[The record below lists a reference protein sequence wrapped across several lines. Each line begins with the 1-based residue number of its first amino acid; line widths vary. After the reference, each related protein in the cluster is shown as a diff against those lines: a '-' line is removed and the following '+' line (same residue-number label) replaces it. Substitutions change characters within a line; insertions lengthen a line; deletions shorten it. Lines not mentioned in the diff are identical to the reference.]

1 MQQERGKRERI
12 LEAAQSVFARK
23 GYYLSKIEE
32 IAELAGVG
40 KGTVYEYFASKEEL
54 YKEMFKVILNRYTE
68 YVMVEVTPEMTVK
81 EWVRRLLE
89 MHLRYMLENRQHMPT
104 DFGDLGGMDTE
115 ILGWMYD
122 MRKKSVERLVPV
134 FQKGIERG
142 ELKDIDLE
150 LGANLLIGMMRGVT
164 LPLMVEGDCGKPSQV
179 AEAMTE
185 ILFHGIAR

>member
-185 ILFHGIAR
+185 ILFHGTAR

>member
-40 KGTVYEYFASKEEL
+40 KGTVYEYFASQEEL

-142 ELKDIDLE
+142 ELKDIDPE

>member
-142 ELKDIDLE
+142 ELKDIDPE

>member
-142 ELKDIDLE
+142 ELKDIDPE

-185 ILFHGIAR
+185 ILFDGIAR

>member
-1 MQQERGKRERI
+1 MHQERGKRERI
-12 LEAAQSVFARK
+12 LEAAQSIFARK
-23 GYYLSKIEE
+23 GYYQAKIEE

-68 YVMVEVTPEMTVK
+68 YVMLDETPKMTVK

-142 ELKDIDLE
+142 ELKDIDPE

>member
-68 YVMVEVTPEMTVK
+68 YVMVEETPEMTVK
-81 EWVRRLLE
+81 EWIRHLL
-89 MHLRYMLENRQHMPT
+89 
-104 DFGDLGGMDTE
+104 GDAPAV
-115 ILGWMYD
+115 Y
-122 MRKKSVERLVPV
+122 
-134 FQKGIERG
+134 
-142 ELKDIDLE
+142 
-150 LGANLLIGMMRGVT
+150 A
-164 LPLMVEGDCGKPSQV
+164 GKPAAYAHRFRGPGRYGYGNSGLDV
-179 AEAMTE
+179 
-185 ILFHGIAR
+185 

>member
-12 LEAAQSVFARK
+12 LEAAQTVFARK
-23 GYYLSKIEE
+23 GYYQAKIEE

-40 KGTVYEYFASKEEL
+40 KGTVYEYFVSKEEL

-68 YVMVEVTPEMTVK
+68 YVMVEATPEMTTK
-81 EWVRRLLE
+81 EWIRHLLE

-104 DFGDLGGMDTE
+104 NFGDLGGMDTE

-122 MRKKSVERLVPV
+122 MRKRSVNRLVPV
-134 FQKGIERG
+134 FQKGIDRG
-142 ELKDIDLE
+142 ELKGMDPE

-164 LPLMVEGDCGKPSQV
+164 LPLMVEGTYGEPSQV

>member
-12 LEAAQSVFARK
+12 LEAAQSIFARK
-23 GYYLSKIEE
+23 GYYQAKIEE

-68 YVMVEVTPEMTVK
+68 YVMVEETPEMTAK

-142 ELKDIDLE
+142 ELKDIDPE

>member
-54 YKEMFKVILNRYTE
+54 YKEMFKLILNRYTE
-68 YVMVEVTPEMTVK
+68 YVMVEETPEMTAK
-81 EWVRRLLE
+81 EWIRHLLE

-104 DFGDLGGMDTE
+104 DFGDLGGMDME

-122 MRKKSVERLVPV
+122 MRKVNIDRLKAI
-134 FQKGIERG
+134 FEAGIARG
-142 ELKDIDLE
+142 ELKDIDPE
-150 LGANLLIGMMRGVT
+150 LAANLLIGLMRGITV
-164 LPLMVEGDCGKPSQV
+164 PLLIEDIYGDPAQV
-179 AEAMTE
+179 AAE
-185 ILFHGIAR
+185 ITDVLFHGMTR

>member
-12 LEAAQSVFARK
+12 LEAAQTVFARK
-23 GYYLSKIEE
+23 GYYQAKIEE

-40 KGTVYEYFASKEEL
+40 KGTVYEYFVSKEEL

-68 YVMVEVTPEMTVK
+68 YVMVEATPEMTTK
-81 EWVRRLLE
+81 EWIRHLLE

-104 DFGDLGGMDTE
+104 NFGDLGGMDTE
-115 ILGWMYD
+115 ILEWMYD
-122 MRKKSVERLVPV
+122 MRKRSVNRLVPV
-134 FQKGIERG
+134 FQKGIDRG
-142 ELKDIDLE
+142 ELKGMDPE

-164 LPLMVEGDCGKPSQV
+164 LPLMVEGTYGEPSQV

>member
-142 ELKDIDLE
+142 ELKDIDPE

-164 LPLMVEGDCGKPSQV
+164 LPLMVEGDCGEPSQV